1 MPPSY
6 NPPPK
11 SPGETKGM
19 LPSLEQLERRRRFH
33 YGEMMARGGWRIRVV
48 FYLVLVIIFIIV
60 AAPTAEA
67 YGYSQL
73 QTSFQAQRCSPGIST
88 GIQSVSSAIHD
99 RFNGNLLAAAADI
112 ITGLNIQGGVTMS
125 NFSFFPLYV
134 PAASHRVAIG
144 GEESQNAVWT
154 EAMWIA
160 PANHKSQ
167 AISLQVG
174 IHELP
179 ENVLPTLANGG
190 TIQVAIVS
198 EILLG
203 PFSITKTADVVTSIS
218 QPLSSYME

>member
-1 MPPSY
+1 MTPSY

-48 FYLVLVIIFIIV
+48 FYLVLVIIFVIV
-60 AAPTAEA
+60 AAPSAEA

-73 QTSFQAQRCSPGIST
+73 QTSFQAQRCSPVISS
-88 GIQSVSSAIHD
+88 GIQSVSSAIND
-99 RFNGNLLAAAADI
+99 RFNGDLLAATDI
-112 ITGLNIQGGVTMS
+112 ITGLNVQGIVTMS
-125 NFSFFPLYV
+125 NFSFVPLYI
-134 PAASHRVAIG
+134 PAISHRVAIG
-144 GEESQNAVWT
+144 DEESKNVVWT

-160 PANHKSQ
+160 PTNRKSQ
-167 AISLQVG
+167 TISLQVG

-179 ENVLPTLANGG
+179 ENVLPALANGG
-190 TIQVAIVS
+190 SIKVTIVS

-203 PFSITKTADVVTSIS
+203 PFSTTKTADVVTSIS

>member
-1 MPPSY
+1 MTPSY

-48 FYLVLVIIFIIV
+48 FYLVLVIIFVIV
-60 AAPTAEA
+60 AAPSAEA

-73 QTSFQAQRCSPGIST
+73 QTSFQAQRCSPVISS
-88 GIQSVSSAIHD
+88 GIQSVSSAIND
-99 RFNGNLLAAAADI
+99 RFNGDLLAATDI
-112 ITGLNIQGGVTMS
+112 ITGLNVQGVVTMS
-125 NFSFFPLYV
+125 NFSFVPLYI
-134 PAASHRVAIG
+134 PAISHRVAIG
-144 GEESQNAVWT
+144 DEESKNVVWT

-160 PANHKSQ
+160 PTNRKSQ
-167 AISLQVG
+167 TISLQVG

-179 ENVLPTLANGG
+179 ENVLPALANGG
-190 TIQVAIVS
+190 SIKVTIVS
-198 EILLG
+198 EILLD
-203 PFSITKTADVVTSIS
+203 PFSTTKTADVVTSIS

>member
-1 MPPSY
+1 
-6 NPPPK
+6 
-11 SPGETKGM
+11 
-19 LPSLEQLERRRRFH
+19 
-33 YGEMMARGGWRIRVV
+33 MMARGGWRIRVV
-48 FYLVLVIIFIIV
+48 FYLVLIIIFVIV
-60 AAPTAEA
+60 AAPSAEA

-73 QTSFQAQRCSPGIST
+73 QTSFQAQRCSPVISND
-88 GIQSVSSAIHD
+88 IQSVASAIHD
-99 RFNGNLLAAAADI
+99 RFNGDLLAATDI
-112 ITGLNIQGGVTMS
+112 ITGLNVQGVVTMS
-125 NFSFFPLYV
+125 NFSFVPLYI
-134 PAASHRVAIG
+134 PAISHRVVIG
-144 GEESQNAVWT
+144 GEESKNAVWT

-160 PANHKSQ
+160 PANRKSQ

-179 ENVLPTLANGG
+179 ENVLPALANGG